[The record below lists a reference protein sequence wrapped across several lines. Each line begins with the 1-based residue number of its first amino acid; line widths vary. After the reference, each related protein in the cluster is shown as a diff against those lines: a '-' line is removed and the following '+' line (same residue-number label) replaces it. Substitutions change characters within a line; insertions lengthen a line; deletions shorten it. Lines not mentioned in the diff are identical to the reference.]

1 MESCRP
7 GCEST
12 ELPAATPG
20 PEFSLLPL
28 PDSLLFSLSQSDVGE
43 EVGNS
48 SVRTRSLFQVYLSC
62 FRVPFGPMDAELTLK
77 MILPL
82 VPHHSST
89 PLQESLLLLSVCTAT
104 QIPHIRLSLASFP
117 RHCPFLPSLSHL
129 TFHFPDYFLFGSFC
143 CSPTASR
150 KPLLAMWLSHP
161 SRLWTPGAP
170 KT

>member
-1 MESCRP
+1 MAETLCSSGRILKP
-7 GCEST
+7 IIS
-12 ELPAATPG
+12 P
-20 PEFSLLPL
+20 
-28 PDSLLFSLSQSDVGE
+28 LLFSLPQSDVGE
-43 EVGNS
+43 EVGNCS
-48 SVRTRSLFQVYLSC
+48 IGLGSLFRVHVSC
-62 FRVPFGPMDAELTLK
+62 FQVPFGPLDAELTLK

-82 VPHHSST
+82 VPHHPFT

-104 QIPHIRLSLASFP
+104 QIPHIHLSLASFP

-150 KPLLAMWLSHP
+150 KPLLAMRLSHP
-161 SRLWTPGAP
+161 SCLWTLGTP